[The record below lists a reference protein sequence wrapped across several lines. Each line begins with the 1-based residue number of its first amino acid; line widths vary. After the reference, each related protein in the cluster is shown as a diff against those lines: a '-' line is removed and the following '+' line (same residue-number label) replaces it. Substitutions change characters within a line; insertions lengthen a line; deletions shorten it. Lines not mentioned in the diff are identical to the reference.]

1 LLNQAIKTQET
12 QKMNKREIISEGLLR
27 GYSVA
32 KNIDLVD
39 IGDYCDRDVL
49 QTSERVKV
57 TSDNWFEVHTNI
69 AGECESDARQFSPF
83 EFLANDINATDDN
96 PRVKFEPWYEFDEA
110 IGRGIAK
117 ALKERWKSIRM
128 TKKDYEK
135 SFSGSS
141 DLFNACWRKFLAYQ
155 SATGEPDFNENIEV
169 EILLDQFSSEIV
181 NDSSSRFYIYG

>member
-1 LLNQAIKTQET
+1 
-12 QKMNKREIISEGLLR
+12 MNKREIITEGLQR

-57 TSDNWFEVHTNI
+57 TSDNWLEVNTNI
-69 AGECESDARQFSPF
+69 ASECESDARQFSPF
-83 EFLANDINATDDN
+83 EFLAHDINATDDN
-96 PRVKFEPWYEFDEA
+96 PRVKFEPWFEFDAA

-128 TKKDYEK
+128 TKERYRK
-135 SFSGSS
+135 SFNGSD
-141 DLFNACWRKFLAYQ
+141 DLFNAVWRKLRSYAKSSINLDWNDREEVDQWLSDLA
-155 SATGEPDFNENIEV
+155 
-169 EILLDQFSSEIV
+169 SELV
-181 NDSSSRFYIYG
+181 NDSRSRFYIYG

>member
-1 LLNQAIKTQET
+1 
-12 QKMNKREIISEGLLR
+12 MNKREIIAEGFAR
-27 GYSVA
+27 GYNVA

-57 TSDNWFEVHTNI
+57 TSDNWLEVHMNI
-69 AGECESDARQFSPF
+69 ASECESNARQFSPF
-83 EFLANDINATDDN
+83 EFLAYDINATDDN
-96 PRVKFEPWYEFDEA
+96 PRVKFEPWLEFDAA

-128 TKKDYEK
+128 TKECYRK
-135 SFSGSS
+135 SFDGSDELFDAVWRKLRSYAKSSINLDYNDSDEVDGWLS
-141 DLFNACWRKFLAYQ
+141 DLA
-155 SATGEPDFNENIEV
+155 
-169 EILLDQFSSEIV
+169 SELV

>member
-1 LLNQAIKTQET
+1 
-12 QKMNKREIISEGLLR
+12 MNKREIISEGLLR

-39 IGDYCDRDVL
+39 IGDYIDGYHID
-49 QTSERVKV
+49 EYGRVKV
-57 TSDNWFEVHTNI
+57 TTQNWFDVHLSLANSS
-69 AGECESDARQFSPF
+69 EENDRSFSPF
-83 EFLANDINATDDN
+83 EFLAHDLNVLSDKKRYDVWAVFNESIF
-96 PRVKFEPWYEFDEA
+96 KGQ
-110 IGRGIAK
+110 IK

-141 DLFNACWRKFLAYQ
+141 DLFNVCWRKFLSFQ
-155 SATGEPDFNENIEV
+155 SATGEPDINEIIEV
-169 EILLDQFSSEIV
+169 EILLGQFASELV

>member
-1 LLNQAIKTQET
+1 
-12 QKMNKREIISEGLLR
+12 MNKREIISEGLLR
-27 GYSVA
+27 GYSAA
-32 KNIDLVD
+32 KNIELVD

-49 QTSERVKV
+49 QTSEREKV

-69 AGECESDARQFSPF
+69 AYECESNARQFSPF
-83 EFLANDINATDDN
+83 EFLAYHINATDDN
-96 PRVKFEPWYEFDEA
+96 PRVKFDPWYEFDKA

-128 TKKDYEK
+128 TKKDYKK

-141 DLFNACWRKFLAYQ
+141 DLFNVCWRKFLIFQ
-155 SATGEPDFNENIEV
+155 SATGEPDINEIIEV
-169 EILLDQFSSEIV
+169 ETLLDQFASELV